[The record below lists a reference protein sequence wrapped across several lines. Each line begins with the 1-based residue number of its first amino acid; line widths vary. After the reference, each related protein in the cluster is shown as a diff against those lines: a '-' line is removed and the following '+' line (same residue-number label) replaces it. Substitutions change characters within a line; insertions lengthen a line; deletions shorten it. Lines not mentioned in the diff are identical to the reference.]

1 LRSSLAL
8 WRGLVAAVIS
18 AAATSRQQHNK
29 ALHPTAAS
37 LVLFA
42 ALRLYCYVT
51 AIGRRRVSL
60 VVLPVRPVFMSPKR
74 RNAKI
79 WCRRPTMIQTIEA
92 LIDENGS
99 VSLLEEVHLPS
110 ARRALVT
117 ILEQPATD
125 KTETALLSEA
135 ALAADWN
142 RPEEDEAWS
151 HLQRA

>member
-1 LRSSLAL
+1 
-8 WRGLVAAVIS
+8 
-18 AAATSRQQHNK
+18 
-29 ALHPTAAS
+29 
-37 LVLFA
+37 
-42 ALRLYCYVT
+42 
-51 AIGRRRVSL
+51 
-60 VVLPVRPVFMSPKR
+60 
-74 RNAKI
+74 
-79 WCRRPTMIQTIEA
+79 MIQTIEA